1 MSYQFM
7 TYYDD
12 TYIKIFQKLQYEKN
26 GLPEG
31 RPPKVA
37 PEGDL

>member
-1 MSYQFM
+1 MIRISRSL
-7 TYYDD
+7 
-12 TYIKIFQKLQYEKN
+12 KIASYEKN